1 MEKKM
6 RKILN
11 PNLVSKKEQAEI
23 KKSVQGFLKIYPY
36 EAARKSAMA
45 KMRAQDMKSL

>member
-23 KKSVQGFLKIYPY
+23 KKSVQDFLKIYPY
-36 EAARKSAMA
+36 KAAKKSAMA
-45 KMRAQDMKSL
+45 KAGHLWK